1 MLGIIF
7 LYWVG
12 KYYYKLA
19 EKYNKSK
26 WGFAIL
32 GVASY
37 YSGILFAS
45 LLTGFVLAFYAPE
58 LIDGI
63 NDTLLGILMLPFG
76 FLMTFGLYKFLKMT
90 WAKNEPLPEEVRTV
104 QNKDLSV

>member
-1 MLGIIF
+1 MLGILF

-32 GVASY
+32 GIASY
-37 YSGILFAS
+37 YSGILIATVITS
-45 LLTGFVLAFYAPE
+45 LILGLYAPQYFE
-58 LIDGI
+58 SI
-63 NDTLLGILMLPFG
+63 NDTLFGVLMLPFG

-90 WAKNEPLPEEVRTV
+90 WAKNEPNPDEFIEL
-104 QNKDLSV
+104 

>member
-12 KYYYKLA
+12 KYYFKLA

-32 GVASY
+32 GIAAY

-45 LLTGFVLAFYAPE
+45 LTIGILLGLYAPE

-63 NDTLLGILMLPFG
+63 NDTLFGIMMLPFG

-90 WAKNEPLPEEVRTV
+90 WEKNESP
-104 QNKDLSV
+104 QNEITEISNNQNFR